1 MLSKSIIVALGV
13 AWALTAAAQPAE
25 TDHSGADSSA
35 TPAKPQGRPSAMGVY
50 RVCKADFKL
59 VCPHTSPGSS
69 KQKACVKENFEKLGP
84 DCQAILKRY
93 DAQPAK

>member
-1 MLSKSIIVALGV
+1 MIVALGV

-25 TDHSGADSSA
+25 TDSA
-35 TPAKPQGRPSAMGVY
+35 APAKPQGRPSAMGVY

-59 VCPHTSPGSS
+59 ICPHTSPGSS